1 MIAEVFVALY
11 AGHMVGDHWI
21 QTDHQAQTKEHSR
34 IACLAHVLTYGITQ
48 LIFLAAIDAFAGWT
62 PNLWAVAAGMAVNL
76 GTHYWA
82 DRRKPLRRLA
92 ELTGKGGYWER
103 GGAYPLDQSWHIGWL
118 FITALI
124 IGGTAS

>member
-21 QTDHQAQTKEHSR
+21 QSDHQAMNKEHWWV
-34 IACLAHVLTYGITQ
+34 ACLAHVATYGTTQ

-62 PNLWAVAAGMAVNL
+62 PNIWALTAGMIVNL
-76 GTHYWA
+76 ATHYWA
-82 DRRKPLRRLA
+82 DRRAPLKRLA
-92 ELTGKGGYWER
+92 VRTGKGEYWDR
-103 GGAYPLDQSWHIGWL
+103 GGAYQLDQSWHIGWL

-124 IGGTAS
+124 IGGTA